1 MAITI
6 SIVNAPAGARSN
18 ASSHV
23 FSEQG
28 GTIGRGEKNT
38 WVLDDPEKYL
48 SSCHCSISFERG
60 HYYITDLSTNGTYLN
75 RAPAPLGK
83 GARSVLK
90 DGDSFELGSYSM
102 QVVLHASAD
111 LNSDI
116 FGKSFSVPDPF
127 AQPVNI
133 PPDNFAFNTSGS
145 FSSHTPSPFFEESSF
160 EKEADSIDPLAAL
173 DKYNPQSTPF
183 SPAIDA
189 YQFSGSQ
196 QQGGSV
202 ISDAF
207 NLPNLLP
214 AENIIPEDW
223 GDDDLM
229 EDYLS
234 APVATASRRANIAP
248 EVVVP
253 QPPVSQSAK
262 LTSTNI
268 QQSPVRQPKTEAA
281 PSNLHKTHSVN
292 NAANSAL
299 VKAMG
304 LEGLSPEEA
313 DKVAETV
320 GELMPVIVD
329 GVMKLLRS
337 RASIKNE
344 FRMNMTTI
352 QPVEN
357 NPLKFSVSPK
367 DALENMFVRKNSAYK
382 DAIES
387 FTEGFDG
394 IVDHQIAIIAGM
406 RAAFKG
412 MMDRFDPEKLEKQF
426 DKQSKGVTLPGMQKV
441 KYWNSYA
448 EHFASYAE
456 NMEQSFRHLFGDDFV
471 QAYENQIFKLVSA
484 RRKATKNDQ

>member
-6 SIVNAPAGARSN
+6 SVVNAPLGARYGE
-18 ASSHV
+18 SSRV

-28 GTIGRGEKNT
+28 GTIGRGERNT

-48 SSCHCSISFERG
+48 SSCHCSITCEGGS
-60 HYYITDLSTNGTYLN
+60 YYITDLSTNGTYLN
-75 RAPAPLGK
+75 HAPAPLGK
-83 GARSVLK
+83 GVKSILK
-90 DGDSFELGSYSM
+90 DGDSFEMGSYSM
-102 QVVLHASAD
+102 QVKLQASTN
-111 LNSDI
+111 NSNV
-116 FGKSFSVPDPF
+116 FGKPSSLAPDPF
-127 AQPVNI
+127 AQPVKTSS
-133 PPDNFAFNTSGS
+133 DNFAFDTGGS
-145 FSSHTPSPFFEESSF
+145 FSNSSSGPFFEEDTF
-160 EKEADSIDPLAAL
+160 GKGLDTNDPLAAL
-173 DKYNPQSTPF
+173 DKRSPQSNSF
-183 SPAIDA
+183 SAPVDP
-189 YQFSGSQ
+189 YQFGGSQ
-196 QQGGSV
+196 QQGGLA

-207 NLPNLLP
+207 NMPNVLP
-214 AENIIPEDW
+214 ADNIIPEDW

-229 EDYLS
+229 SDFMSE
-234 APVATASRRANIAP
+234 PVSTIARQPKPQP
-248 EVVVP
+248 EVIVP
-253 QPPVSQSAK
+253 QPQVIEPTIAIAKPIKVQQPVQEPIA
-262 LTSTNI
+262 
-268 QQSPVRQPKTEAA
+268 PVTTKANTV
-281 PSNLHKTHSVN
+281 SNA
-292 NAANSAL
+292 AANSAL
-299 VKAMG
+299 VRAMG
-304 LEGLSPEEA
+304 LEGLSPEEIE
-313 DKVAETV
+313 KVAETV

-329 GVMKLLRS
+329 GMMKLLRS

-357 NPLKFSVSPK
+357 NPLKFSVNPK

-382 DAIES
+382 GAVES

-406 RAAFKG
+406 RSAFKG

-484 RRKATKNDQ
+484 RRKAARNDQ